1 MPPPSRPNLECR
13 GSRPQ
18 NLPRQQDNPESI
30 AALRRTSPSRQLR
43 RGRHYADDPSSA
55 WRPPSTWA
63 VTCRNGFDYAIAD
76 EVHQLAGDTAQGN
89 ALGVLARVAKRVP
102 DAAQRKREGWLLE
115 PHTLRMLLLLL
126 NGTGLRISEAVRLSL
141 ADLDLS
147 AGVFTIR
154 ESKFYKSRFVPV
166 GRDLLKALRHYIVL
180 QWPAGA
186 LGTTPLLGTRKGNRV
201 TRQQAEKSFQC
212 LRKEA
217 GQLAPLPIHH

>member
-1 MPPPSRPNLECR
+1 MGRYMPE
-13 GSRPQ
+13 
-18 NLPRQQDNPESI
+18 
-30 AALRRTSPSRQLR
+30 
-43 RGRHYADDPSSA
+43 
-55 WRPPSTWA
+55 W
-63 VTCRNGFDYAIAD
+63 FDYAIAD

-126 NGTGLRISEAVRLSL
+126 YGTGLRISEAVRLSL

-186 LGTTPLLGTRKGNRV
+186 LGTTPLLGTRKGNGV